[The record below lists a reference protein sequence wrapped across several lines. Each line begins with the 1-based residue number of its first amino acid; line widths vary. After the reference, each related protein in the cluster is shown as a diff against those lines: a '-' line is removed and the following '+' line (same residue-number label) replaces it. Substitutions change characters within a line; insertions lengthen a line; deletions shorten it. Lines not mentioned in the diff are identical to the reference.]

1 MRQKIKAPGSK
12 IVCIKLFKS
21 NERDEIIRKA
31 LDLVPNK
38 QQFIKNALIK
48 YIGEACE

>member
-1 MRQKIKAPGSK
+1 MIKKIKKPIGSK

-31 LDLVPNK
+31 LDLAPNK
-38 QQFIKNALIK
+38 QQFIKTAILK
-48 YIGEACE
+48 YIGGTT